1 MATAASKAHA
11 GSVTNRSDPRS
22 VNSRV
27 FIGNLNT
34 AEVSRSEVE
43 VLFAEYGPVLG
54 VSLHRG
60 YAFVQYGDARSAR
73 LAVSAVNGRVL
84 AGQTLDINMAGE
96 PKPNRHKP
104 GGGKRA
110 AAALYGSSFDFD
122 YDYYREDFY
131 NRLYEFPVRAPP
143 PPLPPLPPLALLPA
157 KRPRISA
164 PAPPRRGKGGFPM
177 KGGPRST
184 ITGTAAPAPKLRAL
198 SLQAIKGELRQVKFR
213 IDSLLENLE
222 KIEKEQ
228 RPQNG
233 LSCSSSSAGAAS
245 AAGTAGASKL
255 ADAPAAARSDGDAAN
270 SAVAEG
276 EDHGLAE
283 PRSSGEQRLTNSH
296 TCDQDGIQ

>member
-34 AEVSRSEVE
+34 AEQVSRSEVE
-43 VLFAEYGPVLG
+43 ALFAEYGPVLG

-60 YAFVQYGDARSAR
+60 YAFVQYGDGRSAR

-143 PPLPPLPPLALLPA
+143 PPLPPLALLPA

-222 KIEKEQ
+222 KIEKQQ

-233 LSCSSSSAGAAS
+233 VSCSSSSAVAS
-245 AAGTAGASKL
+245 AAGAAGASKL
-255 ADAPAAARSDGDAAN
+255 ADAPAAARSDGDAAG
-270 SAVAEG
+270 SEVAEG
-276 EDHGLAE
+276 EEDGLAE
-283 PRSSGEQRLTNSH
+283 PRSAGERRLTNSH
-296 TCDQDGIQ
+296 TCDLDGIQ